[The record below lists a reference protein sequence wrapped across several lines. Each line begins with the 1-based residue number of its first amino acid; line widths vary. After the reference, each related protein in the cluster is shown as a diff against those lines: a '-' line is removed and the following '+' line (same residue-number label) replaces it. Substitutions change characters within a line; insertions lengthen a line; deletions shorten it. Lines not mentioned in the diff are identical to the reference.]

1 MQQGHVFVIDDDDEL
16 RNSIQDLLRFAG
28 FTVRAW
34 REPELFLG
42 EIPEVA
48 PAIVVTDM
56 RMPGQTGLDL
66 HQALIERG
74 RRMPVIYISGQSSVH
89 QSIAAMKLGAFD
101 FLVKPFTREE
111 LLKAVAAGIEKDRQQ
126 MQSLIEQVRFN
137 ESLNYLTPRE
147 REVYSFLCKG
157 YGNFEIVKAMNI
169 ALPTAKQ
176 FKSSVMRKLGVRSL
190 SELLKLNSRISTAEK
205 TENNLKA

>member
-1 MQQGHVFVIDDDDEL
+1 
-16 RNSIQDLLRFAG
+16 
-28 FTVRAW
+28 
-34 REPELFLG
+34 
-42 EIPEVA
+42 
-48 PAIVVTDM
+48 
-56 RMPGQTGLDL
+56 
-66 HQALIERG
+66 
-74 RRMPVIYISGQSSVH
+74 
-89 QSIAAMKLGAFD
+89 
-101 FLVKPFTREE
+101 
-111 LLKAVAAGIEKDRQQ
+111 

-205 TENNLKA
+205 TENILKA

>member
-16 RNSIQDLLRFAG
+16 RNSIEDLLRFAG

-42 EIPEVA
+42 EMPEVA
-48 PAIVVTDM
+48 PAVVVTDM
-56 RMPGQTGLDL
+56 RMPGLTGLGL

-111 LLKAVAAGIEKDRQQ
+111 LLKAVAAGI
-126 MQSLIEQVRFN
+126 
-137 ESLNYLTPRE
+137 
-147 REVYSFLCKG
+147 
-157 YGNFEIVKAMNI
+157 
-169 ALPTAKQ
+169 
-176 FKSSVMRKLGVRSL
+176 
-190 SELLKLNSRISTAEK
+190 
-205 TENNLKA
+205 